1 MPKAPTPQAL
11 QVPMIRINN
20 LNKAYGSQILFE
32 DVSFTINAQEKI
44 GLIGR
49 NGSGKST
56 FMNMLRDRDS
66 QDGAIHIPETLVIS
80 SLEQHLNFEKETLL
94 EQVCTAL
101 PAELSDQEW
110 KAQSILMGLGFTEED
125 FSKAPKDFSSG
136 FQIRI
141 RLAEALVSEPHLLLL
156 DEPTNYLD
164 IITLRWLA
172 RFLKTWKNAFI
183 LVTHDRHFMDEVVTY
198 TIGIHRGIM
207 RKLKG
212 GPHKLMEQIK
222 AEEEVYERT
231 RVKQVKKQKKTEI
244 FINTFR
250 AGARS
255 AGLVQ
260 SRIKSLAKQD
270 IGKKLDKIPDIA
282 FHFHAKPFQGDSLM
296 KVYNLNFGYP
306 KEPKLIRD
314 FTLNVSSGDR
324 IGIIG
329 RNGKGKST
337 LLKLLSGDLTATN
350 GKRKTHPELK
360 IGYFG
365 ADSKAGLNPNNTIL
379 DELRKIHGVK
389 EQEIRNLSG
398 ALLFTGDASKKQIS
412 KLSGGE
418 KSRICLGKTILKTTD
433 LLFLDEPTNHLD
445 MESCQALIHALKEYK
460 GTVIFVSHDEEMI
473 SALANKLV
481 IFDKGIISVK
491 EQTYQ
496 YFLETGVWS
505 YEEDESV
512 FLFKKKDSD
521 TKKDYL
527 ERKEQKKRLRWIENR
542 LKKINDEIEK
552 TERKRHKNASDLHE
566 ACEAKDAA
574 QIKTFGIKGKELQEK
589 IDEYFSEMEELM
601 IEEEGLGE
609 SE

>member
-1 MPKAPTPQAL
+1 
-11 QVPMIRINN
+11 MIRITN

-56 FMNMLRDRDS
+56 FMNMLQERDH
-66 QDGAIHIPETLVIS
+66 QDGAIHIPDTLVIS
-80 SLEQHLNFEKETLL
+80 SLEQHLNFTEPTLL
-94 EQVCTAL
+94 KQVCTAL
-101 PAELSDQEW
+101 PVEISDQEW

-125 FSKAPKDFSSG
+125 FHKAPGEFSSG

-164 IITLRWLA
+164 IITLRWLS
-172 RFLKTWKNAFI
+172 RFLKNWKNAFI
-183 LVTHDRHFMDEVVTY
+183 LVTHDRHFMNEVVTY
-198 TIGIHRGIM
+198 TIGIHRGVM

-296 KVYNLNFGYP
+296 KVYNLNFAYP
-306 KEPKLIRD
+306 TGPKLIRD
-314 FTLNVSSGDR
+314 FTLNIQAGDR
-324 IGIIG
+324 IAIIG

-337 LLKLLSGDLTATN
+337 LLQLLSGHLEAN
-350 GKRKTHPELK
+350 EGKRKIHPELK

-365 ADSKAGLNPNNTIL
+365 ADSKAELNPSNSIL
-379 DELRKIHGVK
+379 DELRKIPGVK

-398 ALLFTGDASKKQIS
+398 ALLFQGDASKKEIS

-418 KSRICLGKTILKTTD
+418 KSRVCLGKVILKTTD

-445 MESCQALIHALKEYK
+445 MESCQALIKALHEYK
-460 GTVIFVSHDEEMI
+460 GTVIFVSHDEDMI
-473 SALANKLV
+473 SALATKLV
-481 IFDKGIISVK
+481 VFDRGDIRVLEKDY
-491 EQTYQ
+491 EE
-496 YFLETGVWS
+496 FLKTDGWS
-505 YEEDESV
+505 EEEDESL
-512 FLFKKKDSD
+512 FLFKKENSGNKM
-521 TKKDYL
+521 DYL

-542 LKKINDEIEK
+542 LKKLNTEIEK
-552 TERKRHKNASDLHE
+552 TEELRNSNASALHE
-566 ACEAKDAA
+566 ACDKKNVA
-574 QIKTFGIKGKELQEK
+574 QIKSLGVKAKELQEL
-589 IDEYFSEMEELM
+589 IDKHYEEMEELM
-601 IEEEGLGE
+601 TEEEE
-609 SE
+609 MSKQ

>member
-1 MPKAPTPQAL
+1 
-11 QVPMIRINN
+11 MIRINN

-56 FMNMLRDRDS
+56 FINMLRDRDS

-80 SLEQHLNFEKETLL
+80 SLEQHLDFEKNTLL

-101 PAELSDQEW
+101 PDSDQEW
-110 KAQSILMGLGFTEED
+110 KAQSILMGLGFSQED
-125 FSKAPKDFSSG
+125 FSKAPKEFSSG

-164 IITLRWLA
+164 IVTLRWLE
-172 RFLKTWKNAFI
+172 RFLKTWRNAFI
-183 LVTHDRHFMDEVVTY
+183 LVTHDRHFMEEVVTY

-212 GPHKLMEQIK
+212 GPHKLMDQIK

-260 SRIKSLAKQD
+260 SRIKSLEKQD

-296 KVYNLNFGYP
+296 KVFNLNFAYP
-306 KEPKLIRD
+306 EGPKLIRD

-329 RNGKGKST
+329 RNGKGKTT
-337 LLKLLSGDLTATN
+337 LLKLLSGHLEAN
-350 GKRKTHPELK
+350 SGKRKTHPELR

-365 ADSKAGLNPNNTIL
+365 AESKEELHPDNSVL
-379 DELRKIHGVK
+379 DELRKIPGAK
-389 EQEIRNLSG
+389 EQEVRNLSG
-398 ALLFTGDASKKQIS
+398 ALLFTGDASKKKIS

-418 KSRICLGKTILKTTD
+418 KSRVCLGKTILNSTH

-445 MESCQALIHALKEYK
+445 MESCQAMTKALKEYQ
-460 GTVIFVSHDEEMI
+460 GTVIFVSHDEDMI

-481 IFDKGIISVK
+481 IFDKGIIKAEEKS
-491 EQTYQ
+491 YQ
-496 YFLETGVWS
+496 EFLDTEGWS
-505 YEEDESV
+505 DEEDESV

-527 ERKEQKKRLRWIENR
+527 ERKEDKKRLRWIENR
-542 LKKINDEIEK
+542 LKKLHSKIEK
-552 TERKRHKNASDLHE
+552 NEELRNENATALHE
-566 ACEAKDAA
+566 ACDEKNTA
-574 QIKTFGIKGKELQEK
+574 QIKSLGVKAKELQEL
-589 IDEYFSEMEELM
+589 IDGFYTEMEELM
-601 IEEEGLGE
+601 TEEEGLKE
-609 SE
+609 D